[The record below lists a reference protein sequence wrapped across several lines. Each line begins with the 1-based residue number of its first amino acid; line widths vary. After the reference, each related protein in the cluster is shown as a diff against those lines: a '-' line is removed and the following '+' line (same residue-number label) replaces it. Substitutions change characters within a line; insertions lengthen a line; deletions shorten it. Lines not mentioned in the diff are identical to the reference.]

1 MPVPSVQLQL
11 VRAHV
16 CALIKKPGP
25 LSLEALDQICETHK
39 TWRYASRVRVAVAA
53 QVLPP
58 RSPRPLA
65 MLHHYLTGF
74 GSDLHTCYEALM
86 VGPADAGWKQELLPI
101 LVREARGLPHE
112 VGVWRAI
119 IMMTAGDNAA
129 MLEATQEITRRI
141 EEQSRLA

>member
-1 MPVPSVQLQL
+1 
-11 VRAHV
+11 
-16 CALIKKPGP
+16 
-25 LSLEALDQICETHK
+25 
-39 TWRYASRVRVAVAA
+39 
-53 QVLPP
+53 
-58 RSPRPLA
+58 
-65 MLHHYLTGF
+65 
-74 GSDLHTCYEALM
+74 M